1 MFVNGLPS
9 EAVRSLGLTC
19 AKASVG
25 IFRVLKQIY
34 LGMRKM
40 AERKGFE
47 PLRPFESFANFLY
60 ERFMPIQREWALEPI
75 PCSGTPSTIPQSSV
89 FLPFWF
95 DASANLLFVLLR
107 IHYELAL
114 YKQV

>member
-1 MFVNGLPS
+1 
-9 EAVRSLGLTC
+9 
-19 AKASVG
+19 
-25 IFRVLKQIY
+25 
-34 LGMRKM
+34 
-40 AERKGFE
+40 
-47 PLRPFESFANFLY
+47 
-60 ERFMPIQREWALEPI
+60 MPIQREWALEPI